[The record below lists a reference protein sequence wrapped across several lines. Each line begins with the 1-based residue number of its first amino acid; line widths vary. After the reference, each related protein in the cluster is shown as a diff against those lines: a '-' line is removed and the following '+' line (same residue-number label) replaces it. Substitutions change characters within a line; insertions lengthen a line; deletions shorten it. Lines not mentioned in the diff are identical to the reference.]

1 MSSRLKS
8 TKTKA
13 ETLLLKAAED
23 EVLLDWAGTPD
34 AVFGFHAQQAAE
46 KLMKALLAHLGI
58 QFELTHDLTR
68 LAKSIAKVDQPLPD
82 LGLPLRKLT
91 RFGVAYRYEFQP
103 LAANPDRATAR
114 GAVKLLPTHID
125 ARITT
130 LSTTP

>member
-1 MSSRLKS
+1 MSSQT

-58 QFELTHDLTR
+58 QFELTHNLTR

-91 RFGVAYRYEFQP
+91 RFGVVYRYEFQP
-103 LAANPDRATAR
+103 LAANPDRTIAR
-114 GAVKLLPTHID
+114 TAVKLLRIHIE
-125 ARITT
+125 ARITA
-130 LSTTP
+130 LSATP

>member
-1 MSSRLKS
+1 MSSRP

-23 EVLLDWAGTPD
+23 EVLLDWDGTPD

-68 LAKSIAKVDQPLPD
+68 LAKSVAKVDQPLPD

-91 RFGVAYRYEFQP
+91 RFGVVYRYEFQP

-114 GAVKLLPTHID
+114 NAVKLLRTHVE
-125 ARITT
+125 ARIAA
-130 LSTTP
+130 LSASP